1 MPGSAREAAGHRCAQ
16 GISNVCSREELRR
29 MLQKPR
35 QALNGN
41 VHRREEDD
49 ERVDYLSNEP
59 CGLPVSAEEAHE
71 RPQAGE

>member
-1 MPGSAREAAGHRCAQ
+1 
-16 GISNVCSREELRR
+16 

-41 VHRREEDD
+41 VHRRQEDN

-59 CGLPVSAEEAHE
+59 CGLPVSAEEAYE